1 MVLEYIVSPS
11 DAQKRPWQ
19 LMIVSFLFVS
29 FGVLTQLLIPSL
41 QGSVIIFA
49 LIPLIPLFFFVL
61 LNDEEEEEN
70 YDRMRDEVEEWKK
83 VLRELKDVQLTRLS
97 RFAIGHRFKR
107 IISVHKTLIELF
119 GFVFLGAIIA
129 YTFWFSVLPQQQ
141 SYGLFLQQLQ
151 EIKTLKAVITAQI
164 FSPEKFELLALHN
177 FQVLGLMF
185 LFSLLYGIGALY
197 LLLWNASIIGVIL
210 GQRLIEQG
218 ILGVIAGFL
227 GLIPHGIFE
236 ITAYLVAAL
245 AGGVL
250 SVSIMRSSNK
260 KPFFK
265 YLLEDIALL
274 TLLSIV
280 LLVIGAVV
288 EAYY

>member
-1 MVLEYIVSPS
+1 
-11 DAQKRPWQ
+11 
-19 LMIVSFLFVS
+19 
-29 FGVLTQLLIPSL
+29 
-41 QGSVIIFA
+41 
-49 LIPLIPLFFFVL
+49 
-61 LNDEEEEEN
+61 
-70 YDRMRDEVEEWKK
+70 
-83 VLRELKDVQLTRLS
+83 
-97 RFAIGHRFKR
+97 
-107 IISVHKTLIELF
+107 
-119 GFVFLGAIIA
+119 
-129 YTFWFSVLPQQQ
+129 
-141 SYGLFLQQLQ
+141 
-151 EIKTLKAVITAQI
+151 VITAQI

-210 GQRLIEQG
+210 GQKLAEQG

-245 AGGVL
+245 AGGII
-250 SVSIMRSSNK
+250 SIAIMRSSNK

-265 YLLEDIALL
+265 YMIEDVALL

-280 LLVIGAVV
+280 LLVIGAAI